1 MAAIEDVIHRRR
13 KCHGAASRTVAP
25 RYLGHAKTS
34 IRSTSRTKLIW
45 KINDKN
51 IGRIDIEIARLLE
64 LASDIGRLRRY
75 RGRPHGRRDK
85 MVLKAADVHA
95 LGCPTVEAVRAWAR
109 SWRPPPRA
117 VSTIQMFPSM
127 QLGGEKEMIEQAQ
140 LGALQIARIS
150 VGAVGPVVDDVNVF
164 NMPFVFRNSK
174 HMEAVIDG
182 DIGNELLAKISANEK
197 TGLIALC
204 WMNAGSRNIYN
215 NKRPIRTMADLKGL
229 KVRMMGNPLFVDTM
243 NALGGNGV
251 ALGFDQV
258 FSSMQT
264 GVIDG
269 AENNPP
275 SFMAQ
280 NHNQVAKYFTMT
292 EHLIIPELLVFSRIS
307 WHKLTPADQAL
318 ITKFSKEVQA
328 EQRVL
333 WYEAENAAIAKMKAA
348 GTEMIMDVDKKP
360 WQDAV
365 KPVWDKYGAKYAE
378 MVKRIEAVK

>member
-1 MAAIEDVIHRRR
+1 MD
-13 KCHGAASRTVAP
+13 GADTNKEEASM
-25 RYLGHAKTS
+25 K
-34 IRSTSRTKLIW
+34 
-45 KINDKN
+45 
-51 IGRIDIEIARLLE
+51 
-64 LASDIGRLRRY
+64 
-75 RGRPHGRRDK
+75 RRDVFKTAAAVAVLVASGFGVTPLLAQTK
-85 MVLKAADVHA
+85 MVLKASDVHP
-95 LGCPTVEAVRAWAR
+95 LGYPTVEAVVRMGKKLETATNGR
-109 SWRPPPRA
+109 L
-117 VSTIQMFPSM
+117 TIQMFPSM

-164 NMPFVFRNSK
+164 NMPFVFRDSK

-182 DIGNELLAKISANEK
+182 EIGDELLAKISANEK

-215 NKRPIRTMADLKGL
+215 NKRPIKTMADLKGL

-280 NHNQVAKYFTMT
+280 NHHQVAKYFTMT
-292 EHLIIPELLVFSRIS
+292 EHLIIPELLVFSKIS
-307 WHKLTPADQAL
+307 WQKLTPADQAL
-318 ITKFSKEVQA
+318 VKKAAKEAQA

-333 WYEAENAAIAKMKAA
+333 WYEAENAAIEKMKAS
-348 GTEMIMDVDKKP
+348 GTEIITDIDKKP
-360 WQDAV
+360 FQEAV
-365 KPVWDKYGAKYAE
+365 KPVWDKYGAKYAA
-378 MVKRIEAVK
+378 MVKRIEAVN

>member
-1 MAAIEDVIHRRR
+1 M
-13 KCHGAASRTVAP
+13 K
-25 RYLGHAKTS
+25 
-34 IRSTSRTKLIW
+34 
-45 KINDKN
+45 
-51 IGRIDIEIARLLE
+51 
-64 LASDIGRLRRY
+64 
-75 RGRPHGRRDK
+75 RRDFLQAGIAIFALCAANGLDSLAPVQAQTK
-85 MVLKAADVHA
+85 MVLKASDVHP
-95 LGCPTVEAVRAWAR
+95 LGYPTVEAVMRMGKKLEAATDGR
-109 SWRPPPRA
+109 LS
-117 VSTIQMFPSM
+117 IQMFPSM

-164 NMPFVFRNSK
+164 NLPFVFRNAK

-197 TGLIALC
+197 TALIALC
-204 WMNAGSRNIYN
+204 WMNAGSRNVYN

-280 NHNQVAKYFTMT
+280 NHYQVAKYFTMT

-307 WHKLTPADQAL
+307 WQKLSPADQAL
-318 ITKFSKEVQA
+318 VMKFAKEAQL
-328 EQRVL
+328 EQRAL
-333 WYEAENAAIAKMKAA
+333 WYEAENAAIDKMKAA

-365 KPVWDKYGAKYAE
+365 KPVWDKYGTKYAE
-378 MVKRIEAVK
+378 MIKRIEAVK